1 MRWNLTFA
9 AVFLG
14 MTLSGMTADAP
25 PARAQDIPN
34 DSFGVNR
41 FSPAPGPGNYLMVDG
56 TLVGA
61 HGEPSAGLLIDFAHR
76 PFVLLSATCKAGATD
91 DCSVEKSKHDIVAYQ
106 LTFDAMATLALW
118 QRLQLGLVVP
128 IIISRGE
135 SFPIVTPDLAGKY
148 IDIRGGNAFGL
159 GDPRFS
165 AKLRLTGQ
173 KSRFG
178 LALVGFVTA
187 PLGEATA
194 KGRSLGDDGVTA
206 GGHLAAELG
215 GSRLRVGI
223 NVGGRYRPSRA
234 LLSTEVGPELTYGAG
249 VSLYATPRVRLIG
262 EVTGANRL
270 RRQLDENPVEARIA
284 GEWIAGDV
292 AVLLGLGSGLVSG
305 VGVPDIRL
313 LGGLSYRPQGLA
325 DADGDGVPDKS
336 DACPNEREDQDGF
349 QDADG
354 CPDPDNDGDG
364 IPDLTD
370 RCPDQPED
378 FDGFQDRDG
387 CPDPDN
393 DGDGIPD
400 GYDTCPDQ
408 PEDKDGDRDDD
419 GCPDNDR
426 DRDGIPD
433 DVDKCPDSP
442 EDTDGFG
449 DEDGC
454 PEVDFDNDNIPD
466 DEDKCPEQP
475 EDRNGYQDADGCPD
489 AIPPPARPSHRRH
502 R

>member
-1 MRWNLTFA
+1 MRWNPTLA

-14 MTLSGMTADAP
+14 MTLSGVTAGAGV
-25 PARAQDIPN
+25 ARAQDIPN

-41 FSPAPGPGNYLMVDG
+41 FSPAPGAGNYLMVDG
-56 TLVGA
+56 TAVGS
-61 HGEPSAGLLIDFAHR
+61 HLEPSAGLLIDFSHR
-76 PFVLLSATCKAGATD
+76 PFVLLSATCKAGSAD
-91 DCSVEKSKHDIVAYQ
+91 DCSIEKSEHDIIAYQ
-106 LTFDAMATLALW
+106 LAFDAMATLSLW

-128 IIISRGE
+128 IILSRGDG
-135 SFPIVTPDLAGKY
+135 FQTVTPNLPGKY
-148 IDIRGGNAFGL
+148 IDIRDRDAFGL

-165 AKLRLTGQ
+165 AKVRLTAPE
-173 KSRFG
+173 SSFG

-194 KGRSLGDDGVTA
+194 KGRSLGDDGLTA

-215 GSRLRVGI
+215 SSRVRFGI

-249 VSLYATPRVRLIG
+249 ASVLATPQLRLIG
-262 EVTGANRL
+262 EVTGASRL
-270 RRQLDENPVEARIA
+270 RTQLDENPVEARIA
-284 GEWIAGDV
+284 GEFTAGEV
-292 AVLLGLGSGLVSG
+292 AVLLGIGSGIVSG
-305 VGVPDIRL
+305 VGVPDIRA

-325 DADGDGVPDKS
+325 DADRDGVPDKR
-336 DACPNEREDQDGF
+336 DTCPNEAEDRDGF
-349 QDADG
+349 RDGDG
-354 CPDPDNDGDG
+354 CPDPDNDEDG
-364 IPDLTD
+364 ISDLTD
-370 RCPDQPED
+370 RCPDEAED
-378 FDGFQDRDG
+378 PDGFQDRDG

-393 DGDGIPD
+393 DRDGVLD

-408 PEDKDGDRDDD
+408 PEDKDGDRDED

-426 DRDGIPD
+426 DRDGVAD

-454 PEVDFDNDNIPD
+454 PELDFDGDNIPD
-466 DEDKCPEQP
+466 DEDKCPDQP
-475 EDRNGYQDADGCPD
+475 EDRDGYQDADGCPE
-489 AIPPPARPSHRRH
+489 ANPPPRRIAPG
-502 R
+502 RR